1 VRAAWILGPQD
12 YALYRI
18 LGEGEVLI
26 WPPWRK
32 EYVLERKDPLSAH
45 KAYEY
50 RVIA

>member
-1 VRAAWILGPQD
+1 MRDTWILGTRD

-18 LGEGEVLI
+18 LGEDEVLI

-50 RVIA
+50 RIIA